1 MRGRKV
7 SDTIAAGT
15 APTQASGLA
24 RIGGLV
30 PSRAR
35 YKVLAFV
42 IAAYFITYIDR
53 VLLSVAAPFIERDF
67 GFSTITM
74 GWVLFCYSIAYAA
87 FQIPG
92 GWFGDKAGPR
102 LAMTCVV
109 IWWSVFTALTSL
121 TWSAASMGVCLFLIG
136 MGEAGAF
143 PIANRAL
150 SRWMLPSER
159 ALAQGATHAGSRLG
173 STLTP
178 IMVVTLVGLTALSW
192 RLPFLLFAI
201 VGVVWALLWY
211 RFYRNAP
218 AEHSSV
224 NEAELERINNALGHF
239 RKGKRQVPWGQIL
252 SNPQMWLLGAMYFC
266 YAYDIGVFL
275 SWFPKYLNAARGL
288 DLKTMGLYASV
299 PFLAG
304 LIGDVTGGVVSDE
317 VLKRTGKLRFARR
330 IVSVFGFWVSAV
342 AVSLAAWVSDPLVSI
357 AWFSLALFALELT
370 VGVSW
375 AVTLDVGGEFAGSIS
390 AVMNTLGNIGAAI
403 AVAVTARL
411 ATYYGWG
418 SAFAVIAALA
428 VMAGLLMLTV
438 NPERRF
444 YREDVA

>member
-1 MRGRKV
+1 MTDV
-7 SDTIAAGT
+7 AAEKTKANLG
-15 APTQASGLA
+15 AAAIKPT
-24 RIGGLV
+24 
-30 PSRAR
+30 RAR

-53 VLLSVAAPFIERDF
+53 VLLSVSAPFIEREF

-92 GWFGDKAGPR
+92 GWFGDKVGPR

-159 ALAQGATHAGSRLG
+159 AVAQGATHAGSRLG

-178 IMVVTLVGLTALSW
+178 IMVVALVGLTALSW
-192 RLPFLLFAI
+192 RLPFLLFAL
-201 VGVVWALLWY
+201 VGVAWALLWY
-211 RFYRNAP
+211 RFYRNTP
-218 AEHSSV
+218 AEHASV
-224 NEAELERINNALGHF
+224 NAAELDRINRGLGTF
-239 RKGKRQVPWGQIL
+239 AKGKRRVPWGQIL
-252 SNPQMWLLGAMYFC
+252 STPQMWVLGALYFC

-275 SWFPKYLNAARGL
+275 SWFPKYLNAARGIE
-288 DLKTMGLYASV
+288 LKTMGFYASI

-304 LIGDVTGGVVSDE
+304 LLGDLTGGFVSDE
-317 VLKRTGKLRFARR
+317 ILKRTGNLRFARR
-330 IVSVFGFWVSAV
+330 AVSVFGFWVSAV

-375 AVTLDVGGEFAGSIS
+375 AVTLDVGGEFAGSVS
-390 AVMNTLGNIGAAI
+390 AVMNTLGNIGAAT

-411 ATYYGWG
+411 ATDYGWG
-418 SAFAVIAALA
+418 SAFAVIAGLA
-428 VMAGLLMLTV
+428 VLAGLLMLAV
-438 NPERRF
+438 RPDRRF
-444 YREDVA
+444 YREEIK

>member
-1 MRGRKV
+1 MTDV
-7 SDTIAAGT
+7 AAEKTKANLG
-15 APTQASGLA
+15 AAAIKPT
-24 RIGGLV
+24 
-30 PSRAR
+30 RAR

-53 VLLSVAAPFIERDF
+53 VLLSVSAPFIEREF

-92 GWFGDKAGPR
+92 GWFGDKVGPR

-159 ALAQGATHAGSRLG
+159 AVAQGATHAGSRLG

-178 IMVVTLVGLTALSW
+178 IMVVALVGLTALSW
-192 RLPFLLFAI
+192 RLPFLLFAL
-201 VGVVWALLWY
+201 VGVAWALLWY
-211 RFYRNAP
+211 RFYRNTP
-218 AEHSSV
+218 AEHASV
-224 NEAELERINNALGHF
+224 NAAELDRINRGLGTF
-239 RKGKRQVPWGQIL
+239 AKGKRRVPWGQIL
-252 SNPQMWLLGAMYFC
+252 STPQMWVLGALYFC

-275 SWFPKYLNAARGL
+275 SWFPKYLNAARGIE
-288 DLKTMGLYASV
+288 LKTMGFYASI

-304 LIGDVTGGVVSDE
+304 LLGDLTGGFVSDE
-317 VLKRTGKLRFARR
+317 ILKRTGNLRFARR
-330 IVSVFGFWVSAV
+330 AVSVFGFWVSAV

-375 AVTLDVGGEFAGSIS
+375 AVTLDVGGEFAGSVS
-390 AVMNTLGNIGAAI
+390 AVMNTLGNIGAAT

-411 ATYYGWG
+411 ATDYGWG
-418 SAFAVIAALA
+418 SAFAVIAGLA
-428 VMAGLLMLTV
+428 VLAGLLMLAV
-438 NPERRF
+438 KPDRRF
-444 YREDVA
+444 YREEIK

>member
-1 MRGRKV
+1 MTDV
-7 SDTIAAGT
+7 AAEKTKASLG
-15 APTQASGLA
+15 AAAIKPT
-24 RIGGLV
+24 
-30 PSRAR
+30 RAR

-53 VLLSVAAPFIERDF
+53 VLLSVSAPFIEREF

-92 GWFGDKAGPR
+92 GWFGDKVGPR

-159 ALAQGATHAGSRLG
+159 AVAQGATHAGSRLG

-178 IMVVTLVGLTALSW
+178 IMVVALVGLTALSW
-192 RLPFLLFAI
+192 RLPFLLFAL
-201 VGVVWALLWY
+201 VGVAWALLWY
-211 RFYRNAP
+211 RFYRNTP
-218 AEHSSV
+218 AEHASV
-224 NEAELERINNALGHF
+224 NAAELDRINRGLGTF
-239 RKGKRQVPWGQIL
+239 AKGKRQVPWGQIL
-252 SNPQMWLLGAMYFC
+252 STPQMWVLGALYFC

-275 SWFPKYLNAARGL
+275 SWFPKYLNAARGIE
-288 DLKTMGLYASV
+288 LKTMGFYASI

-304 LIGDVTGGVVSDE
+304 LLGDLTGGFVSDE
-317 VLKRTGKLRFARR
+317 ILKRTGNLRFARR
-330 IVSVFGFWVSAV
+330 AVSVFGFWVSAV

-375 AVTLDVGGEFAGSIS
+375 AVTLDVGGEFAGSVS
-390 AVMNTLGNIGAAI
+390 AVMNTLGNIGAAT

-411 ATYYGWG
+411 ATDYGWG
-418 SAFAVIAALA
+418 SAFAVIAGLA
-428 VMAGLLMLTV
+428 VLAGLLMLAV
-438 NPERRF
+438 RPDRRF
-444 YREDVA
+444 YREEIK

>member
-1 MRGRKV
+1 VRRGAMTDV
-7 SDTIAAGT
+7 AAETGD
-15 APTQASGLA
+15 AGAGAAAIKPT
-24 RIGGLV
+24 
-30 PSRAR
+30 RAR

-53 VLLSVAAPFIERDF
+53 VLLSVSAPFIEREF

-92 GWFGDKAGPR
+92 GWFGDKVGPR

-159 ALAQGATHAGSRLG
+159 AVAQGATHAGSRLG

-178 IMVVTLVGLTALSW
+178 IMVVALVGLTALSW
-192 RLPFLLFAI
+192 RLPFLLFAL
-201 VGVVWALLWY
+201 VGIAWALLWY

-218 AEHSSV
+218 SEHRSV
-224 NEAELERINNALGHF
+224 NAAELDRINRGLGTF
-239 RKGKRQVPWGQIL
+239 AKGKRRVPWGQIL
-252 SNPQMWLLGAMYFC
+252 STPQMWVLGALYFC

-275 SWFPKYLNAARGL
+275 SWFPKYLNAARGI
-288 DLKTMGLYASV
+288 DLKTMGFYASI

-304 LIGDVTGGVVSDE
+304 LLGDLTGGFVSDE
-317 VLKRTGKLRFARR
+317 ILKRTGNLRFARR
-330 IVSVFGFWVSAV
+330 AVSVFGFWVSAA
-342 AVSLAAWVSDPLVSI
+342 AVSMAAWVSDPLVSI

-375 AVTLDVGGEFAGSIS
+375 AVTLDVGGEFAGSVS
-390 AVMNTLGNIGAAI
+390 AVMNTLGNIGAAT

-411 ATYYGWG
+411 ATDYGWG
-418 SAFAVIAALA
+418 SAFAVIAGLA
-428 VMAGLLMLTV
+428 VLAGLLMLAV
-438 NPERRF
+438 KPDRRF
-444 YREDVA
+444 YSEEIK

>member
-1 MRGRKV
+1 M
-7 SDTIAAGT
+7 SDTAPPAAR
-15 APTQASGLA
+15 AAAALAGLA
-24 RIGGLV
+24 
-30 PSRAR
+30 PSRTR

-53 VLLSVAAPFIERDF
+53 VLLSVSAPFIERDL
-67 GFSTITM
+67 GLSTITM
-74 GWVLFCYSIAYAA
+74 GWVLFSYSIAYAA

-92 GWFGDKAGPR
+92 GWFGDKVGPR

-121 TWSAASMGVCLFLIG
+121 TWSAMSMGVCLFLIG

-178 IMVVTLVGLTALSW
+178 IIVVGLVGVSALTW
-192 RLPFLLFAI
+192 RLPFLIFAA
-201 VGVVWALLWY
+201 VGIIWALLWY
-211 RFYRNAP
+211 RYYRNSP
-218 AEHSSV
+218 ADHAGV
-224 NEAELERINNALGHF
+224 NEAELARINGALGIF
-239 RKGKRQVPWGQIL
+239 KKGKRKVPWGQIL
-252 SNPQMWLLGAMYFC
+252 SNRQMYVLGAMYFC

-275 SWFPKYLNAARGL
+275 SWFPKYLNAARGI
-288 DLKTMGLYASV
+288 DLAQMGFYASV

-304 LIGDVTGGVVSDE
+304 LVGDITGGVVSDE
-317 VLKRTGKLRFARR
+317 ILKKTGKLAFARR
-330 IVSVFGFWVSAV
+330 IVSVTGFWISAG
-342 AVSLAAWVSDPLVSI
+342 AVTLAAWVDDPVVSI
-357 AWFSLALFALELT
+357 CWFALALFALELT

-390 AVMNTLGNIGAAI
+390 AVMNTAGNIGAAI

-411 ATYYGWG
+411 ATDHGWG

-428 VMAGLLMLTV
+428 AVAGVLMLFV
-438 NPERRF
+438 DPSRRF
-444 YREDVA
+444 YRDEAGA

>member
-1 MRGRKV
+1 MTDV
-7 SDTIAAGT
+7 AAEKTKASLG
-15 APTQASGLA
+15 AAAIKPT
-24 RIGGLV
+24 
-30 PSRAR
+30 RAR

-53 VLLSVAAPFIERDF
+53 VLLSVSAPFIEREF

-92 GWFGDKAGPR
+92 GWFGDKVGPR

-159 ALAQGATHAGSRLG
+159 AVAQGATHAGSRLG

-178 IMVVTLVGLTALSW
+178 IMVVALVGLTALSW
-192 RLPFLLFAI
+192 RLPFLLFAL
-201 VGVVWALLWY
+201 VGVAWALLWY
-211 RFYRNAP
+211 RFYRNTP
-218 AEHSSV
+218 AEHASV
-224 NEAELERINNALGHF
+224 NAAELDRINRGLGTF
-239 RKGKRQVPWGQIL
+239 AKGKRQVPWGQIL
-252 SNPQMWLLGAMYFC
+252 STPQMWVLGALYFC

-275 SWFPKYLNAARGL
+275 SWFPKYLNAARGIE
-288 DLKTMGLYASV
+288 LKTMGFYASI

-304 LIGDVTGGVVSDE
+304 LLGDLTGGFVSDE
-317 VLKRTGKLRFARR
+317 ILKRTGNLRFARR
-330 IVSVFGFWVSAV
+330 AVSVFGFWVSAV
-342 AVSLAAWVSDPLVSI
+342 AVSLAAWMSDPLVSI

-375 AVTLDVGGEFAGSIS
+375 AVTLDVGGEFAGSVS
-390 AVMNTLGNIGAAI
+390 AVMNTLGNIGAAT

-411 ATYYGWG
+411 ATDYGWG
-418 SAFAVIAALA
+418 SAFAVIAGLA
-428 VMAGLLMLTV
+428 VLAGLLMLAV
-438 NPERRF
+438 KPDRRF
-444 YREDVA
+444 YREEIK

>member
-1 MRGRKV
+1 V
-7 SDTIAAGT
+7 SEATTAGST
-15 APTQASGLA
+15 PADVPGATRA
-24 RIGGLV
+24 RTGA

-35 YKVLAFV
+35 YLVLAFV

-53 VLLSVAAPFIERDF
+53 VLLSVAEPFIEKSF

-92 GWFGDKAGPR
+92 GWFGDRVGPR
-102 LAMTCVV
+102 IAMTCVV

-121 TWSAASMGVCLFLIG
+121 SWSAASMGVCLFLIG

-159 ALAQGATHAGSRLG
+159 AFAQGATHAGSRLG
-173 STLTP
+173 STVTP
-178 IMVVTLVGLTALSW
+178 VMVVALVGVSALSW
-192 RLPFLLFAI
+192 RLPFLLFAM

-211 RFYRNAP
+211 RFYRNTP
-218 AEHSSV
+218 AEHRLV
-224 NEAELERINNALGHF
+224 NEAELAQINGALGHF
-239 RKGKRQVPWGQIL
+239 ATGKRQVPWRQIL
-252 SNPQMWLLGAMYFC
+252 SNRQMWLLGAMYFC

-288 DLKTMGLYASV
+288 DLKTMGIYASV
-299 PFLAG
+299 PFMAG
-304 LIGDVTGGVVSDE
+304 LLGDISGGVISDAL
-317 VLKRTGKLRFARR
+317 LKRTGSLRFARR
-330 IVSVFGFWVSAV
+330 IVSVTGFWISAV
-342 AVSLAAWVSDPLVSI
+342 AVTLAALVADPIVSV
-357 AWFSLALFALELT
+357 AWFALALFALELT

-375 AVTLDVGGEFAGSIS
+375 AVTLDVGGEFAGSVS
-390 AVMNTLGNIGAAI
+390 AVMNTLGNIGAAT

-411 ATYYGWG
+411 ASTYGWG
-418 SAFAVIAALA
+418 SAFGVIAALA
-428 VMAGLLMLTV
+428 VIAGLLMLTV

-444 YREDVA
+444 YREQVA

>member
-1 MRGRKV
+1 MTDV
-7 SDTIAAGT
+7 AAEKTKASLG
-15 APTQASGLA
+15 AAAIKPT
-24 RIGGLV
+24 
-30 PSRAR
+30 RAR

-53 VLLSVAAPFIERDF
+53 VLLSVSAPFIEREF

-92 GWFGDKAGPR
+92 GWFGDKVGPR

-159 ALAQGATHAGSRLG
+159 AVAQGATHAGSRLG

-178 IMVVTLVGLTALSW
+178 IMVVALVGLTALSW
-192 RLPFLLFAI
+192 RLPFLLFAL
-201 VGVVWALLWY
+201 VGVAWALLWH
-211 RFYRNAP
+211 RFYRNTP
-218 AEHSSV
+218 AEHASV
-224 NEAELERINNALGHF
+224 NAAELDRINRGLGTF
-239 RKGKRQVPWGQIL
+239 AKGKRQVPWGQIL
-252 SNPQMWLLGAMYFC
+252 STPQMWVLGALYFC

-275 SWFPKYLNAARGL
+275 SWFPKYLNAARGIE
-288 DLKTMGLYASV
+288 LKTMGFYASI

-304 LIGDVTGGVVSDE
+304 LLGDLTGGFVSDE
-317 VLKRTGKLRFARR
+317 ILKRTGNLRFARR
-330 IVSVFGFWVSAV
+330 AVSVFGFWVSAV

-375 AVTLDVGGEFAGSIS
+375 AVTLDVGGEFAGSVS
-390 AVMNTLGNIGAAI
+390 AVMNTLGNIGAAT

-411 ATYYGWG
+411 ATDYGWG
-418 SAFAVIAALA
+418 SAFAVIAGLA
-428 VMAGLLMLTV
+428 VLAGLLMLAV
-438 NPERRF
+438 KPDRRF
-444 YREDVA
+444 YREEIK